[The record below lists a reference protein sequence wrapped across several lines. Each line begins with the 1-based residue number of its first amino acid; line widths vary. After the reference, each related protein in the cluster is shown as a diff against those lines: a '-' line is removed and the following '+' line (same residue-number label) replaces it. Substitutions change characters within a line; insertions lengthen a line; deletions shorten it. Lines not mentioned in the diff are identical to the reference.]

1 MSNGETNGI
10 YATCWKK
17 FFPETNMNSANENI
31 KYESKPIM
39 SINCELLLYTIFMR
53 DLARKVDGCG
63 SKLYLNGKP
72 AENPAKAGSKERI
85 TSTSIVAFS
94 HNLLYKEFII
104 DMEIF
109 RKRSMKI
116 KRIIMENI
124 INVERGFMLREYT
137 VAPNNMKIGWMKGRD
152 SVKSASK
159 LAKRNFLGVTG
170 DVKIKLCSYSN
181 AVQPLK
187 ANRRIT
193 LMKPLMTAARFST
206 YRSIFAFSC
215 LTALVIIDE
224 KPNTLGRKPKAYRAS
239 KARLVLDALNDPKN
253 TLSLSL

>member
-10 YATCWKK
+10 YVTCWKK
-17 FFPETNMNSANENI
+17 FFPETNINSANENI

-53 DLARKVDGCG
+53 NLDRKVEGCG

-72 AENPAKAGSKERI
+72 VENPAKAGSKERI
-85 TSTSIVAFS
+85 TNTNIIAFS
-94 HNLLYKEFII
+94 HNLLYREFNI
-104 DMEIF
+104 DREIF
-109 RKRSMKI
+109 RKRSMKMKKII
-116 KRIIMENI
+116 KKNI
-124 INVERGFMLREYT
+124 INVDGGSMPREYT
-137 VAPNNMKIGWMKGRD
+137 VAPNNTKIGCVKGRD
-152 SVKSASK
+152 SVKSANK

-170 DVKIKLCSYSN
+170 DVKIKLCSYSY

-193 LMKPLMTAARFST
+193 LMKPLMTAAKFST

-215 LTALVIIDE
+215 LTALVIINE
-224 KPNTLGRKPKAYRAS
+224 KPNTLGRKPKAYMAS

-253 TLSLSL
+253 TLILSL